1 MGGVARGNHPALSSP
16 TGAKYGRIMAKSL
29 VLYQIVT
36 KSVLFKLRAD
46 HIFQQGSGAYSLEQM
61 RVMKFQVCRGR
72 AMRWV
77 VMIGGSIY
85 GTYLDKEQALLDA
98 VDAAHDALQS
108 GREAQVWVRDRS
120 NAARVF

>member
-29 VLYQIVT
+29 VVYQIVT
-36 KSVLFKLRAD
+36 KSALFKLRAD

-61 RVMKFQVCRGR
+61 RVMKFKVCRGR

-77 VMIGGSIY
+77 VMICGANTRSWLPNGKAW
-85 GTYLDKEQALLDA
+85 LRA
-98 VDAAHDALQS
+98 V
-108 GREAQVWVRDRS
+108 
-120 NAARVF
+120 

>member
-36 KSVLFKLRAD
+36 KSALFKLRAD

-77 VMIGGSIY
+77 VMIGGSSY
-85 GTYLDKEQALLDA
+85 CAHLREKEERLEA
-98 VDAAHDALQS
+98 VAAAPQP
-108 GREAQVWVRDRS
+108 
-120 NAARVF
+120 